1 MMKKLEKTTDVRYL
15 MPSHMP
21 SYLRIDKDVK
31 ESLITLATLTKQYS
45 SFDVLALEREVSRT
59 LELELDRQS
68 AEYKRHKR
76 QTEKRLIAANQKL
89 EECSQAKEK
98 II

>member
-1 MMKKLEKTTDVRYL
+1 MSPRSGSLSLHRTLTSETSDQIDAETMKKLEKTTDVRYL

-45 SFDVLALEREVSRT
+45 SFDVLALER
-59 LELELDRQS
+59 
-68 AEYKRHKR
+68 
-76 QTEKRLIAANQKL
+76 
-89 EECSQAKEK
+89 
-98 II
+98 

>member
-1 MMKKLEKTTDVRYL
+1 MSPRSGSLALGRTLTSDTSDQLDAETVKKLEKTSDVRFL
-15 MPSHMP
+15 MPAHMP

-59 LELELDRQS
+59 LELELDR
-68 AEYKRHKR
+68 
-76 QTEKRLIAANQKL
+76 
-89 EECSQAKEK
+89 
-98 II
+98 